1 MGTRGTVVIGYLICE
16 DGPQIGLVIPLHNG
30 SEWVIG
36 RDPNSSAILLE
47 DPMVSRKHG
56 IIRLSESLFVLE
68 NLSEVNPIKINGEP
82 VSTSELQEN
91 DTLQIGNNYFRFT
104 LLNPDKGETE
114 TQTQTEAPSSL
125 PFTIGSPSRFFIKVL
140 SGPNQGAEFGMNS
153 DSSYVL
159 GKDASADIVFQDLS
173 VSHRH
178 AKLTINEDGSA
189 TIEDLNSRNGIIIN
203 GLKIEGTSSLQTGG
217 VVSVGTTVFLFV
229 DKEASEQTIYSPSP
243 RFYEEPA
250 SQVSEVS
257 FSKGELTEKNWKETR
272 IPTKHLVLASS
283 LSVFFVVGLI
293 GLISLFHSQEI
304 LPQNFD
310 PSEQI
315 HEKIAHFSNVQYSF
329 TEATG
334 KLFLI
339 GHVLTDVEYAEL
351 SYLLNSLP
359 FITQIEDS
367 VVIDEGV
374 WQEMNALISKNPN
387 WRGITMS
394 ATAPGKFV
402 LRGYLPTEADNIPLQ
417 DYINLNF
424 PYLNLLDNQ
433 VIIENTLQTQV
444 ETLLLE
450 HGFTNT
456 DLQMG
461 NGEVLIAGKVSLKR
475 KPEFMELIGEIQ
487 KIPGVRQLKNFVV
500 YVSESSS
507 LIDLTAQYK
516 VMGSSKL
523 GNISQ
528 YVLIGGKILAIGDT
542 LDGMMITNISG
553 AEVLLDK
560 DGIKYKIDYNQQ

>member
-1 MGTRGTVVIGYLICE
+1 MIGYLICE
-16 DGPQIGLVIPLHNG
+16 DGPQIGLIIPLNSG
-30 SEWVIG
+30 NEWIIG
-36 RDPNSSAILLE
+36 RDPNLSAILLE

-56 IIRLSESLFVLE
+56 IIRLEDGHFVLE
-68 NLSEVNPIKINGEP
+68 NLSEVNPIKINGEAL
-82 VSTSELQEN
+82 STFQLEEN

-104 LLNPDKGETE
+104 LLNPDKEE
-114 TQTQTEAPSSL
+114 AHQEAPNEIPSTL
-125 PFTIGSPSRFFIKVL
+125 PFTITSPSRFFIKVL

-178 AKLTINEDGSA
+178 AKLVISDDGSA

-203 GLKIEGTSSLQTGG
+203 GLKMEGSCALQTGS
-217 VVSVGTTVFLFV
+217 VVSIGTTVFLFV

-250 SQVSEVS
+250 LVTTESTSEKTEV
-257 FSKGELTEKNWKETR
+257 TEKNWKETK

-283 LSVFFVVGLI
+283 LSVCFIVGLI

-304 LPQNFD
+304 IPQDFD
-310 PSEQI
+310 PNQKI
-315 HEKIAHFSNVQYSF
+315 HEKIAHFTNVQYSF
-329 TEATG
+329 TPSSG
-334 KLFLI
+334 SLFLI

-359 FITQIEDS
+359 FIKQIEDS

-450 HGFTNT
+450 YGFTNT

-461 NGEVLIAGKVSLKR
+461 NGEVLISGKVLLKR
-475 KPEFMELIGEIQ
+475 KPEFLELLGEIQ

-500 YVSESSS
+500 YVTESSS
-507 LIDLTAQYK
+507 LIDLSTQYK

-523 GNISQ
+523 GNIRQ

-542 LDGMMITNISG
+542 LDGMMITNISES
-553 AEVLLDK
+553 EVLLDK
-560 DGIKYKIDYNQQ
+560 DGVKYKIDYNPQ